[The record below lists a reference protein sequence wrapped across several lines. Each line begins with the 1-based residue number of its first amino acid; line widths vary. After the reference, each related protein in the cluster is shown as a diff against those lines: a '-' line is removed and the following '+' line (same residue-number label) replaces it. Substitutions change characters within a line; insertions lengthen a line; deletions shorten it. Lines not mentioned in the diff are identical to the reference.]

1 MPPLPLVEIQIV
13 SRHCQISID
22 GQWNHG
28 STRGL
33 FIFRKLTQVP
43 LFPRTLLW
51 LLLFLRIMPFFGL
64 LCQWV
69 VLPWNLTCH
78 LLLLSFDLHGK
89 TASKMALRCRF
100 LSGITTNLLHFKNKL
115 LLFCQRTLSF
125 LNCQIK
131 LSEITKNFN
140 HESSKTWRGQ
150 SDWLLSTNS

>member
-43 LFPRTLLW
+43 LFPQTLLW
-51 LLLFLRIMPFFGL
+51 LLLFLRIMPFFSL

-89 TASKMALRCRF
+89 TASKMAEIYHF
-100 LSGITTNLLHFKNKL
+100 FQASQQTYYIFKNKL